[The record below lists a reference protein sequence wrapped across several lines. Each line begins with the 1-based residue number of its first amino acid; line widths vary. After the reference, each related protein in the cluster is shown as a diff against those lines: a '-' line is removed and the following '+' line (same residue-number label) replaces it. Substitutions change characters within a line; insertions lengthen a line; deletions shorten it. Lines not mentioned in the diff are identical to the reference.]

1 MKRRQGWLFF
11 IIFLLTLSFYLL
23 INYPLK
29 LGLDLQGGSQLT
41 LQIIKEDGNV
51 TKSELEAVYSVIDRR
66 VNNLGVAESNLQT
79 LGRDQLI
86 LELPGENPLVA
97 SRVLGKTA
105 LLEFRTQKEGTSL
118 DLKKLQRQRLS
129 IKNLIEEYS
138 SNEKNK
144 NDDAFLNNIEDSLN
158 DIKEEL
164 NYSATSTENKQ
175 PEVSKFTKQSKLRS
189 KAQMIAAERIASS
202 KSIDNIKASENQSV
216 ESYLSNPTDI
226 YGKLIEIKKYIDK
239 EITSLFIKT
248 DLSGKDLINAS
259 RRQEQTNN
267 NWEVLLSFN
276 NAGGDKFADITKSIA
291 GTNQLL
297 AIILDGESISE
308 ASVGLEFA
316 NTGITGGLATISGN
330 FNAQDAREL
339 EVQLKGGSLP
349 LPIEIV
355 ETNDIGAQLGSNNIL
370 KSLYAAISGLIFVGI
385 FMIFNYR
392 ILGLVSVLSLIL
404 YGFFNLALYSL
415 IPVTLTLPGIS
426 GLILSIGMAV
436 DANILIFERIR
447 EELVKGNTLIRSI
460 DSGFQRANSSIVD
473 GHITTLVSCFVL
485 FLLGTNFVKGF
496 AATLGIGVLISLF
509 TSLNCSKT
517 ILRFF
522 TTYQSFRQK
531 NLYLSRGNFPN

>member
-11 IIFLLTLSFYLL
+11 IIFLLTLSVYLL
-23 INYPLK
+23 INYPLQ
-29 LGLDLQGGSQLT
+29 LGLDLKGGSQLT
-41 LQIIKEDGNV
+41 LQIIKEEGKV
-51 TKSELEAVYSVIDRR
+51 TRDELEAVNSVIDKR
-66 VNNLGVAESNLQT
+66 VNNLGVSESNLQT

-86 LELPGENPLVA
+86 LELPGEQNPLVA

-105 LLEFRTQKEGTSL
+105 LLEFRIQKEGTSTN
-118 DLKKLQRQRLS
+118 LKTLQLQRLS
-129 IKNLIEEYS
+129 IRELIEQYS
-138 SNEKNK
+138 FAEKSQN
-144 NDDAFLNNIEDSLN
+144 NDNFLNVIQDDLKEIEQ
-158 DIKEEL
+158 EL
-164 NYSATSTENKQ
+164 NYSSTSND
-175 PEVSKFTKQSKLRS
+175 L
-189 KAQMIAAERIASS
+189 
-202 KSIDNIKASENQSV
+202 
-216 ESYLSNPTDI
+216 
-226 YGKLIEIKKYIDK
+226 YGKLIEIKKYVDK
-239 EITSLFIKT
+239 EITNLFIKT
-248 DLSGKDLINAS
+248 DLSGRDLINAG
-259 RRQEQTNN
+259 RRQEQTNS
-267 NWEVLLSFN
+267 NWEVLLTFSN
-276 NAGGDKFADITKSIA
+276 LGGEKFAEITKSIA

-308 ASVGLEFA
+308 ASVSNQFA
-316 NTGITGGLATISGN
+316 STGITGGSATISGN
-330 FNAQDAREL
+330 FSAENAKEL

-349 LPIEIV
+349 LPIEIA
-355 ETNDIGAQLGSNNIL
+355 ETNTIGALLGSKNIL

-392 ILGLVSVLSLIL
+392 ILGFVSVLSLVL
-404 YGFFNLALYSL
+404 YGFFNLAIYSL

-447 EELVKGNTLIRSI
+447 EELYDGNTLTRSI

-473 GHITTLVSCFVL
+473 GHITTLLSCFVL

-522 TTYQSFRQK
+522 TTYQSLRQK
-531 NLYLSRGNFPN
+531 NLYLPRNDFSN

>member
-11 IIFLLTLSFYLL
+11 IIFLLTLSVYLL
-23 INYPLK
+23 INYPLQ
-29 LGLDLQGGSQLT
+29 LGLDLRGGSQLT
-41 LQIIKEDGNV
+41 LQIIKEEGKV
-51 TKSELEAVYSVIDRR
+51 TKDELEAVNSVIDRR
-66 VNNLGVAESNLQT
+66 VNNLGVSESNLQT
-79 LGRDQLI
+79 LGGDQLI
-86 LELPGENPLVA
+86 LELPGEQNPLDA

-105 LLEFRTQKEGTSL
+105 LLEFRTQKLGTSSN
-118 DLKKLQRQRLS
+118 LKELQFQRLN
-129 IKNLIEEYS
+129 IKDLIEEYS
-138 SNEKNK
+138 SLVKNQYS
-144 NDDAFLNNIEDSLN
+144 DEFLSTMQESLN
-158 DIKEEL
+158 DIEKKL
-164 NYSATSTENKQ
+164 NYSANNK
-175 PEVSKFTKQSKLRS
+175 ELY
-189 KAQMIAAERIASS
+189 E
-202 KSIDNIKASENQSV
+202 
-216 ESYLSNPTDI
+216 
-226 YGKLIEIKKYIDK
+226 KLIEIKKYIDK
-239 EITSLFIKT
+239 EITNLFIKT
-248 DLSGKDLINAS
+248 DLSGKDLINAG
-259 RRQEQTNN
+259 RRQEQTNR
-267 NWEVLLSFN
+267 NWEVLLTFN
-276 NAGGDKFADITKSIA
+276 NSGGEKFAAITKSIA

-308 ASVGLEFA
+308 ASVGSQFA

-330 FNAQDAREL
+330 FSAENAREL

-355 ETNDIGAQLGSNNIL
+355 ETNTIGALLGSKNIL
-370 KSLYAAISGLIFVGI
+370 KSLYAAVSGLIFVGI

-392 ILGLVSVLSLIL
+392 ILGFVSVLSLGL
-404 YGFFNLALYSL
+404 YGFFNLAMYSL

-447 EELVKGNTLIRSI
+447 EELYDGNTLTRSI

-473 GHITTLVSCFVL
+473 GHITTLLSCFVL

-522 TTYQSFRQK
+522 TTYQSLRQK
-531 NLYLSRGNFPN
+531 NLYLPKNNLSN

>member
-1 MKRRQGWLFF
+1 MKRRQGWLFLN
-11 IIFLLTLSFYLL
+11 IFLLTLSVYLL
-23 INYPLK
+23 INYPLQ

-41 LQIIKEDGNV
+41 LQIIKEEGKV
-51 TKSELEAVYSVIDRR
+51 TRDELEAVNSVIDKR
-66 VNNLGVAESNLQT
+66 VNYLGVSESNLQT
-79 LGRDQLI
+79 LGGDQLI
-86 LELPGENPLVA
+86 LELPGEQNPLVA

-105 LLEFRTQKEGTSL
+105 LLEFRTQKEGTST
-118 DLKKLQRQRLS
+118 DLKTLQLQRLT
-129 IKNLIEEYS
+129 IKELIEQYS
-138 SNEKNK
+138 FAEKSQ
-144 NDDAFLNNIEDSLN
+144 NDNNLKVIQEDLN
-158 DIKEEL
+158 DIEQEL
-164 NYSATSTENKQ
+164 NYSSTSND
-175 PEVSKFTKQSKLRS
+175 L
-189 KAQMIAAERIASS
+189 
-202 KSIDNIKASENQSV
+202 
-216 ESYLSNPTDI
+216 
-226 YGKLIEIKKYIDK
+226 YGKLIEIKKYVDK
-239 EITSLFIKT
+239 KITNLFIKT
-248 DLSGKDLINAS
+248 DLSGKDLINAG
-259 RRQEQTNN
+259 RRQEQTNS
-267 NWEVLLSFN
+267 NWEVLLTFSN
-276 NAGGDKFADITKSIA
+276 TGGEKFAEITKSIA

-308 ASVGLEFA
+308 ASVGNQFA
-316 NTGITGGLATISGN
+316 STGITGGSATISGN
-330 FNAQDAREL
+330 FSAENAREL

-355 ETNDIGAQLGSNNIL
+355 ETNTIGALLGSKNIL
-370 KSLYAAISGLIFVGI
+370 RSLYAVISGLIFVGI

-392 ILGLVSVLSLIL
+392 ILGLVSVLSLVL

-447 EELVKGNTLIRSI
+447 EELYDGNTLTRSL

-473 GHITTLVSCFVL
+473 GHITTLLSCFVL

-522 TTYQSFRQK
+522 TTYQSLRQK
-531 NLYLSRGNFPN
+531 NLFLPRNNFSN